1 MVTMNDLAGGW
12 GQARAALQQQL
23 DMLEAGPLDPQFGLN
38 EHERKAIVLHLK
50 KAISAY
56 DALMKEYANAK
67 SLR

>member
-23 DMLEAGPLDPQFGLN
+23 DMLEADPVDPQFGLN

-56 DALMKEYANAK
+56 DALMKEYANAQ
-67 SLR
+67 RA

>member
-1 MVTMNDLAGGW
+1 MNDLAGGW

-23 DMLEAGPLDPQFGLN
+23 DMLEADPVDPQFGLN

-56 DALMKEYANAK
+56 DAPMKEYANAQ
-67 SLR
+67 RA